1 MFGIFKRLNKIENN
15 IFAHWKSIESLE
27 TKINDLQKKITQ
39 ISVANY
45 VKTETEKITKRKII
59 ATERREQARIY
70 ARKHYA
76 RKKLEKANA
85 SIVTKSV

>member
-1 MFGIFKRLNKIENN
+1 MFGIFKRLDKIEIN
-15 IFAHWKSIESLE
+15 IFTHWKSIESLE

-45 VKTETEKITKRKII
+45 VKTETEKIAKRKIV
-59 ATERREQARIY
+59 AAARRERARIY
-70 ARKHYA
+70 ARKYYA

>member
-1 MFGIFKRLNKIENN
+1 MFGIFKRLDKIEIN
-15 IFAHWKSIESLE
+15 IFTHWKSIESLE

-45 VKTETEKITKRKII
+45 VKTETEKLAKKKIALATRQEKR
-59 ATERREQARIY
+59 RIY
-70 ARKHYA
+70 ARKYYA

>member
-27 TKINDLQKKITQ
+27 VKINDLQKKITQ

-45 VKTETEKITKRKII
+45 VNTETEKIAKKKIALATRQEKR
-59 ATERREQARIY
+59 RVY
-70 ARKHYA
+70 ARNYYA
-76 RKKLEKANA
+76 RKKMEKANA
-85 SIVTKSV
+85 SIVNKSV